1 MVSPTIS
8 VPKDKYDMQEKQ
20 RCMTSAGSLLA
31 SKSKNM
37 YCGKNTAIIRLL
49 VSTAGRA
56 LVCCAGGRGFK
67 SRPQKQS
74 GSLNYWEASDAFVMT
89 SANGYTFLRI
99 LGCKDENPLVPFH
112 STFTYLVRVR
122 VRNVDPNPNLPWALW
137 VICKERYRSCNLM
150 ILFQESKWLP
160 VDIQCMYV

>member
-1 MVSPTIS
+1 MFVYNSDRIS
-8 VPKDKYDMQEKQ
+8 QDLHNKVAVCQV
-20 RCMTSAGSLLA
+20 LINL
-31 SKSKNM
+31 
-37 YCGKNTAIIRLL
+37 RLL
-49 VSTAGRA
+49 VSPAGRA
-56 LVCCAGGRGFK
+56 LVCEAGGRGFK

-74 GSLNYWEASDAFVMT
+74 SSLNYWEASDAFVMT

-99 LGCKDENPLVPFH
+99 LGCKDENLLVPCH

-160 VDIQCMYV
+160 VDIQCMYVWLPGSAAYRLNGLN